1 MPCKIKWGQ
10 INIVSSSNPK
20 KSVKLLLQLNSQLAR
35 EPWASEMTKLQPLLV
50 RFGNDMSH
58 LRPLGVSQIHLTLG
72 HQIYPNEAN
81 WLCL

>member
-1 MPCKIKWGQ
+1 MGSDQHCKFEQ
-10 INIVSSSNPK
+10 PK
-20 KSVKLLLQLNSQLAR
+20 EECETFLQLNSQLAR
-35 EPWASEMTKLQPLLV
+35 EPWASEMTKPQPLLV
-50 RFGNDMSH
+50 RLGNDMSH